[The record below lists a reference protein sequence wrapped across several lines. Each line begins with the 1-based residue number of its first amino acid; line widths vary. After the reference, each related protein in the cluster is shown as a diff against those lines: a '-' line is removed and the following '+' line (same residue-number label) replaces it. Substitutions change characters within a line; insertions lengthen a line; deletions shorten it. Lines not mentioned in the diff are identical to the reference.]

1 MKRGFGSDNHSAT
14 HPRILRALME
24 VQTGH
29 VPSYGTDHY
38 SDVALKLFREKFGN
52 TAEAYFVFNGTAANV
67 LSLKTLAK
75 SYHSVLCSDVSHLNV
90 DECASPEVIAN
101 CKLWALPSADGKLK
115 LEQLKEAIIRKGDQH
130 FSQMKII
137 SLTQPTEYGTVYS
150 IQEMQEISNWAH
162 SEGLKV
168 HIDGAR
174 LANAAVQLNVDFKQ
188 LITDLKIDAVSFGG
202 TKNGL
207 LFGEAVILFDP
218 SLKEDIKYY
227 RKQIGQLPSKTRM
240 IAAQFA
246 AYLKDDLWKEIA
258 AHSLSMAKLLYENVA
273 QIPHVRITQK
283 IESNVVF
290 AIIPKE
296 WLKKL
301 REEHFFYVWN
311 EKTNECRWMTSWDT
325 QKEDVLSFAKKL
337 KELSDEISSHKLS

>member
-14 HPRILRALME
+14 HPRILEALMQ
-24 VQTGH
+24 VQSGH
-29 VPSYGTDHY
+29 VPSYGTDQY
-38 SDVALKLFREKFGN
+38 SDIAIKLFREKFGN
-52 TAEAYFVFNGTAANV
+52 AAEVYFVFNGTAANV

-75 SYHSVLCSDVSHLNV
+75 SYHSVICSDVSHLNV
-90 DECASPEVIAN
+90 DECASPEVLAH
-101 CKLWALPSADGKLK
+101 CKLWTLPTTDGKLK
-115 LEQLKEAIIRKGDQH
+115 LDTLKQSIIRKGDQH
-130 FSQMKII
+130 FSQMKIV

-150 IQEMQEISNWAH
+150 ISEMQEIVNWAH
-162 SEGLKV
+162 DEGLKV

-174 LANAAVQLNVDFKQ
+174 LANAAVQLKVSFKQ

-207 LFGEAVILFDP
+207 MFGEAVILFDP

-227 RKQIGQLPSKTRM
+227 RKQLGQLPSKTRM

-258 AHSLSMAKLLYENVA
+258 SHSLEMAQLLYEN
-273 QIPHVRITQK
+273 ILNNPHVQITQK
-283 IESNVVF
+283 PQSNVVF
-290 AIIPKE
+290 AIIPKD

-301 REEHFFYVWN
+301 RDEHFFYVWN

-325 QKEDVLSFAKKL
+325 QKEDVLNFAKKL
-337 KELSDEISSHKLS
+337 KELSDEISSRKLS